1 MPAYPTRT
9 ATKKATIQ
17 VDFTS
22 GTVLTAP
29 IDSYT
34 YYNGDGGLTI
44 GYPIFVQGVNTTP
57 TPDQYVL
64 RAGMAGEIINIAHT
78 TLNDYSYNPHDVIKG
93 LGDKLIVDISDAPTM
108 VKYFVTDMPTASSDP
123 GPASTTY
130 SVDVTAW
137 HNLAYSLADQ
147 GRILPSTGHGGNN
160 FAAGRLYFGGDDPDA
175 DYHFALLG
183 NTGGQGLRSAFKTPG
198 LAYAA
203 RADYVAQIAGETK
216 NYTFMSVYDGTGH
229 NFLTEWVP
237 DGAFTNYNI
246 ALSDSTDN
254 AMWQQLV
261 YSYSGDNSIIA
272 NSTNW
277 IFTFNP
283 TFPVTTAK
291 AFVFNADMTEY
302 TVYEITSNATMAVG
316 TFFIDDNGDLWLT
329 GYEDTNGDMV
339 TQFYAPASGP
349 QATGNLTEALDTTT
363 ITSKLKIKSNSGL
376 TEMFDTMTSVTAL
389 SAPVTPPVL
398 GNRGTSPHQIILRR
412 GPAFDLPGKPIKLF
426 PRQWSEPLD
435 EGELAFA
442 SDQGRMFIG
451 TDPAKGLKQSN
462 RLQFPYQNNEIIG
475 ENSVDAFA
483 DLHGE
488 RMREGDERDYYSAP
502 MYPTSVPT
510 QAQEPERFVVEQM
523 PGYFSYGVEAND
535 PIVTGS
541 GTPPQRIVSAS
552 HTMLVD
558 SGTGA
563 GASTGWVKV
572 LTCPVEGEPAYWGLG
587 ISAPNSTLDTT
598 CGAINYPLTGGYPYP
613 VDWTQSATKYIQ
625 EIVNTGSTGQLKYIW
640 ENPAYPIAPQGVEAD
655 TPERILRIMDFS
667 RNRMVTSSYSYNS
680 DTLSRVHTVELRDSA
695 GSLQSSFGVADV
707 GDTDPKAIF
716 TPVVYTQNG
725 KLAGIVNTLGMQG
738 LGIYDESGNP
748 VSIPLVVYG
757 TYDSGTNTTKLTDT
771 VSISGNVT
779 VNLGPIT
786 HAGTTYYCFGNRDIS
801 VGTVGDFV
809 IVSCG
814 THSGE
819 GSDPSS
825 YLVFTTTGSYVGKI
839 AIPSGYLGSTPPRWF
854 KAGNR
859 AIAEVHPT
867 IDPTA
872 THFTIFTPDGLGGV
886 SVETIAMDSI
896 ANSSLLNYGTPKIDY
911 YAYSPADDSLIFFS
925 SVHSASDQGTY
936 YVAVKYSLT
945 LRDTVWVS
953 EISSLILDASIPPIS
968 NSVWRSPPNANN
980 HFMDR
985 LSGNSFKWISAIGFH
1000 QIDLSTGVIKSAAW
1014 GETNITAPANSS
1026 FAVSRFHYDEVQD
1039 EIVYAVSDGTID
1051 RYTFVNNSIDATGD
1065 YSIVYQGPNYI
1076 LGGDE
1081 LSSKFG
1087 EITSPSGT
1095 RNYIVNISGNRWVG
1109 VYRAE
1114 TLEYVA
1120 GWDGN
1125 GTTTLGGTIVPC
1137 QHGIALIPITNGSLL
1152 KVTASD
1158 LGGIGFTVVPLITGT
1173 GGRFGMDGMYFHDT
1187 TDNSLVVI
1195 GGPSN
1200 LTTSRSFKWS
1210 IDNSTIIWSQSY
1222 SGPSSETGDGGLP
1235 VVPSCSSQM
1244 INGGFFGFMNP
1255 DGAVSLINLTNG
1267 ARVYK
1272 GQIEAP
1278 WGFSQ
1283 WSWESE
1289 TNTLLYVNSQ
1299 QDFSTSSS
1307 TPSIDDQLE
1316 DYNGEEPYLGSG
1328 IDRHVDIIKLRFK
1341 RTLQGVW
1348 STEVTRSPT
1357 TSDEEKFAPDM
1368 RMWVNYKDRFAYVVS
1383 NNYLK
1388 CYDIDTLD
1396 LVATSQSGVGVSFL
1410 KVWGSVPTG
1419 KLYVQYGSHNG
1430 VSGSVYGDDTVYAAR
1445 LHSYMNYTPVSA
1457 FDFFGRHLPQ
1467 GQTWRTVNIDA
1478 NPLTPYIVKDV
1489 GSVDMFIDYVVNDS
1503 NGMRVR
1509 HGRQQVQ
1516 FYYNPLAI
1524 PGEVG
1529 TDEIVPMVDEA
1540 DIIRAHETDP
1550 EFNPEYEANDAL
1562 AQLGFR
1568 FLLVDENVTSP
1579 RLVYQYRNWT
1589 GNIYTV
1595 QWKVSRINFTV
1606 PAAGPGG
1613 NITAPVAI
1621 EMFAEGS
1628 FFEPEPQLEDYQY
1641 FLKIGGQDSV
1651 TQQKTWSPVDEKY
1664 WFTDYN
1670 AMAVDSEKSVYIA
1683 GRTWESDPFIV
1694 VKYNSEGNVEWQRH
1708 LGQSLDG
1715 GEYCAAYSIAVD
1727 EGDNIYVVG
1736 ESRESFSNPVND
1748 SYTQYSAIIVKYNK
1762 FGDTQWSQIFEGTG
1776 PQDILWFKS
1785 VQYRDGYL
1793 YAVGGSRDESTT
1805 LKRNRAL
1812 VARINPF
1819 SGLVDWQRIVHH
1831 SSNYSYAYGV
1841 EIDSVGNVILLAD
1854 TYNKDYGLIKFDT
1867 FGNVMWT
1874 NGVTGSDSHYGD
1886 DIVTAIDSSNNIYVA
1901 ESIAS
1906 GYGFRIMRHNAANGA
1921 LEWEKLVKPQAK
1933 TTYELQTPSIVIY
1946 DDTVYVSARF
1956 QTWNNFFVAIHAFDV
1971 DGNLLW
1977 TRLVDDGSDSYSGN
1991 YYGNNYLAVDY
2002 YWLYLMGN
2010 HWFSIPDK
2018 REDYTGI
2025 VKLPREA
2032 PSETCL
2038 FEDRL
2043 TYFAPTSD
2051 WLLTTTVTSGA
2062 NYTIEDNLQWYDIL
2076 TDETLAPSTNFSLVE
2091 RWYQEGSLPATV
2103 SYAVAL
2109 PQPPVSVDPDTFY
2122 SLRLSEGYTINYDIG
2137 NASVVVDSSGNMYA
2151 TGFING
2157 PSTTYDGTQIVK
2169 YSPTGAVLWK
2179 KVLKGSTFFDG
2190 DTVHLAVDSSH
2201 LYVASAAGSNISVMK
2216 VSVTDGSS
2224 VWLKAINGFSATI
2237 VKGVALKDNLLV
2249 VAGETEV
2256 QPSSAFITGV
2266 DVSSGT
2272 ALWFRKFGTASR
2284 DTINGVDINSSGEIM
2299 IGGYVGGGN
2308 TTAFCAKM
2316 TSNASSFIWVRYL
2329 RTNDTTEDLW
2339 NYGSVIDPAG
2349 NIYTVNQYEY
2359 DNVAPYYKA
2368 KSDIAITKIDASGN
2382 LVWNHRYSFFPEN
2395 FGSWYVC
2402 GGELAYR
2409 DGMLYVN
2416 GVINEE
2422 DGDGEY
2428 ISAFNATNGEHIWSK
2443 GMTYG
2448 GGNITASFIKGTIT
2462 TTEDAVV
2469 IGAYHYGDG
2478 GGAMIYRVP
2487 LDGEFGP
2494 QQELFVFKPSI
2505 TENEWNTNADET
2517 MDGATM
2523 DGSIVTTAVTLGN
2536 ITGYDY
2542 VDMPAA
2548 LTVIKRNF
2556 F

>member
-108 VKYFVTDMPTASSDP
+108 VKYFVTDMPTASGDP

-147 GRILPSTGHGGNN
+147 GRILPSVGHGGNN

-237 DGAFTNYNI
+237 DGAFANYNI

-502 MYPTSVPT
+502 MYPTSIPA

-598 CGAINYPLTGGYPYP
+598 CGAINHPLTGGYPYP

-680 DTLSRVHTVELRDSA
+680 DTLSRVHAVELRDSA

-911 YAYSPADDSLIFFS
+911 YAYNPTDDSLIFFS

-985 LSGNSFKWISAIGFH
+985 LSGNSFKWISGIGFH

-1039 EIVYAVSDGTID
+1039 EIVYAVSGGTID
-1051 RYTFVNNSIDATGD
+1051 RYTFTNNSIEATGD

-1087 EITSPSGT
+1087 ELTSPSGT

-1125 GTTTLGGTIVPC
+1125 GTTTLGGTIVSC

-1187 TDNSLVVI
+1187 SDNSLVVI

-1210 IDNSTIIWSQSY
+1210 IESSTIIWSQSY

-1255 DGAVSLINLTNG
+1255 DGAVSLINLSNG

-1430 VSGSVYGDDTVYAAR
+1430 VSGSVYGDDTVYEAR

-1467 GQTWRTVNIDA
+1467 GQPWRTVNIDA

-1489 GSVDMFIDYVVNDS
+1489 ASVDMFIDYVVNDS

-1529 TDEIVPMVDEA
+1529 TDDIVPMVDEA

-1550 EFNPEYEANDAL
+1550 EFNPEYDANDAL

-1595 QWKVSRINFTV
+1595 QWKVSRINFIV
-1606 PAAGPGG
+1606 PTAGPGG
-1613 NITAPVAI
+1613 NIAAPVAI

-1628 FFEPEPQLEDYQY
+1628 FFEPEAMYEDHQY
-1641 FLKIGGQDSV
+1641 FIKLGGYVGSTNDYI
-1651 TQQKTWSPVDEKY
+1651 WSPIDEKY
-1664 WFTDYN
+1664 GYVDYK
-1670 AMAVDSEKSVYIA
+1670 AIAVDSERSVYIA
-1683 GRTWESDPFIV
+1683 GRNWESDPNFIV
-1694 VKYNSEGNVEWQRH
+1694 VKYNSEGHFEWQRNI
-1708 LGQSLDG
+1708 GQTLTG
-1715 GEYCAAYSIAVD
+1715 GEYCSAYEIAVD
-1727 EGDNIYVVG
+1727 EDNNIYVVG
-1736 ESRESFSNPVND
+1736 ESRERIANPIVD
-1748 SYTQYSAIIVKYNK
+1748 AYTQYSAVIVKYNK
-1762 FGDTQWSQIFEGTG
+1762 DGEELWSQIFDGAAASE
-1776 PQDILWFKS
+1776 IVWFKS
-1785 VQYRDGYL
+1785 VGYRDGYL

-1812 VARINPF
+1812 VVRINPF
-1819 SGLVDWQRIVHH
+1819 TGAIMWQRIVHH
-1831 SSNYSYAYGV
+1831 SSNYSYAYDV
-1841 EIDSVGNVILLAD
+1841 EIDGSGNVILLAD
-1854 TYNKDYGLIKFDT
+1854 TYSRDYGLMKFDPS
-1867 FGNVMWT
+1867 GNTMWT
-1874 NGVTGSDSHYGD
+1874 NGVTGSESHYGD
-1886 DIVTAIDSSNNIYVA
+1886 DIKSAMDSSGNVYVTKTA
-1901 ESIAS
+1901 WN
-1906 GYGFRIMRHNAANGA
+1906 GYGIRVMCHNGA
-1921 LEWEKLVKPQAK
+1921 DGSLVWEKKIAPQAN
-1933 TTYELQTPSIVIY
+1933 TYDLQTPSIVIY
-1946 DDTVYVSARF
+1946 DDTIYITAMF
-1956 QTWNNFFVAIHAFDV
+1956 DTWMNFFVVVYALDLN
-1971 DGNLLW
+1971 GNLLW
-1977 TRLVDDGSDSYSGN
+1977 TRMVDDCSDAYSGN
-1991 YYGNNYLAVDY
+1991 YYGANYLFVDDS
-2002 YWLYLMGN
+2002 WLYLLGN
-2010 HWFSIPDK
+2010 KWASMPDH
-2018 REDYTGI
+2018 REDYTAV
-2025 VKLPREA
+2025 VKLPRLTTPGQTYYYEN
-2032 PSETCL
+2032 
-2038 FEDRL
+2038 RL
-2043 TYFAPTSD
+2043 SYFTPTSD
-2051 WLLTTTVTSGA
+2051 WLLTSSITNGTIYS
-2062 NYTIEDNLQWYDIL
+2062 IEDNLQWYDIL
-2076 TDETLAPSTNFSLVE
+2076 TTPTLAPSTVFSLVTQN
-2091 RWYQEGSLPATV
+2091 YDKDSNSIPSTISLAVSLPA
-2103 SYAVAL
+2103 
-2109 PQPPVSVDPDTFY
+2109 PPENADNYY
-2122 SLRLSEGYTINYDIG
+2122 SLRLSEGYTINYDMG
-2137 NASVVVDSSGNMYA
+2137 NAAVVVDDDGNMYA
-2151 TGFING
+2151 SGFISG
-2157 PSTTYDGTQIVK
+2157 PGTTYDGTQVVK
-2169 YSPTGAVLWK
+2169 YSPTGVILWK
-2179 KVLKGSTFFDG
+2179 KIIRDTTFFDG
-2190 DTVHLAVDSSH
+2190 SVIHLAVNSTH
-2201 LYVASAAGSNISVMK
+2201 LYVISADNGYLSVAQIAVSDGALVRMKAASGISAA
-2216 VSVTDGSS
+2216 T
-2224 VWLKAINGFSATI
+2224 
-2237 VKGVALKDNLLV
+2237 VKGTALSGNLLV
-2249 VAGETEV
+2249 IGGEFQATQFEA
-2256 QPSSAFITGV
+2256 SAFIAGI
-2266 DVSSGT
+2266 DIVSGDT
-2272 ALWFRKFGTASR
+2272 LWFRYFGTASR
-2284 DTINGVDINSSGEIM
+2284 DTINGVDINSSGEII
-2299 IGGYVGGGN
+2299 IGGYIGGS
-2308 TTAFCAKM
+2308 TVKPFSAKL
-2316 TSNASSFIWVRYL
+2316 TSNASSFIWANSL
-2329 RTNDTTEDLW
+2329 SPNTPGTEDIWNQGSAIDPDGNTYNVSQYTTTSPNSGVAIAKMDPSGNVLW
-2339 NYGSVIDPAG
+2339 NRLWY
-2349 NIYTVNQYEY
+2349 YTP
-2359 DNVAPYYKA
+2359 DNF
-2368 KSDIAITKIDASGN
+2368 S
-2382 LVWNHRYSFFPEN
+2382 
-2395 FGSWYVC
+2395 SWYFC
-2402 GGELAYR
+2402 GGEVAFR
-2409 DGMLYVN
+2409 DGKLFIN
-2416 GVINEE
+2416 GVINQE

-2428 ISAFNATNGEHIWSK
+2428 VSAFDGETGDLVWAK
-2443 GMTYG
+2443 GMSYG

-2462 TTEDAVV
+2462 TAPNAVIV
-2469 IGAYHYGDG
+2469 GAYHYGDG
-2478 GGAMIYRVP
+2478 GGAMIYRLP

-2494 QQELFVFKPSI
+2494 QQELFVFTPEIQEVNWSPEI
-2505 TENEWNTNADET
+2505 TSLIGEGFGITTVTKT
-2517 MDGATM
+2517 MGT
-2523 DGSIVTTAVTLGN
+2523 
-2536 ITGYDY
+2536 ITGMTYI
-2542 VDMPAA
+2542 DMPTDIT
-2548 LTVIKRNF
+2548 LIKRDF